1 MNIEVITLKL
11 EEFTCIRE
19 NIDIDKY
26 IEFRENVK
34 NNMKHSDWLGDFS
47 KVDLTNLVNNKSKI
61 WVYYF
66 NNEPVCSMMIIP
78 ADEKS
83 LSKLDLDLNY
93 KDVVEYG
100 PIFVNPKYVG
110 KGLQYQMFLKLDE
123 YCYELGY
130 KYAVGTVH
138 PDNIYSINNFI
149 KDKFIFFNQK
159 EFKRGIRDIYL
170 KVLNKNYVEKIL
182 TFIVNK
188 EKLLLLKGSDKDPQF
203 HKSFWYTVTGSVEKI
218 DNSLEEAVKRE
229 VKEETNLEIKKI
241 KKIPLVFEYES
252 LGKNCVEHGFISY
265 AQDGIVILN
274 EENVN
279 YKWCN
284 IDEFVKLIKWYDD
297 KDKLV
302 KVLNNEN
309 FIVKI
314 Y

>member
-1 MNIEVITLKL
+1 MKLKEL
-11 EEFTCIRE
+11 ICMSE

-26 IEFRENVK
+26 IEFREYVK
-34 NNMKHSDWLGDFS
+34 SNMENPDWLGDFS
-47 KVDLTNLVNNKSKI
+47 KVDLINLVNNKSKI

-83 LSKLDLDLNY
+83 LSELDLNLNY
-93 KDVVEYG
+93 KDVIQYG

-130 KYAVGTVH
+130 KYAVATVH

-149 KDKFIFFNQK
+149 KDKFILFNTK

-170 KVLNKNYVEKIL
+170 RVFDRDYDEKIL

-188 EKLLLLKGSDKDPQF
+188 DKLLLLKGSDTDPQF
-203 HKSFWYTVTGSVEKI
+203 HESFWYTVTGSVEKI
-218 DNSLEEAVKRE
+218 DNNLEDAVKRE
-229 VKEETNLEIKKI
+229 IKEETNLETKKI
-241 KKIPLVFEYES
+241 KKIPIVFEYES
-252 LGKNCVEHGFISY
+252 LGTNCVEHGFISY
-265 AQDGIVILN
+265 VEDGIIILN
-274 EENVN
+274 EENID

-297 KDKLV
+297 KNKLLEIL
-302 KVLNNEN
+302 KNNITN
-309 FIVKI
+309 INKN
-314 Y
+314 